1 MLCGRLDASGLV
13 MRPVGDQIGGGDD
26 QAKQRGQ
33 SELASLTA
41 RLLEVSL
48 AV

>member
-1 MLCGRLDASGLV
+1 MRVNASERV
-13 MRPVGDQIGGGDD
+13 TRPVGDRIGGGDD
-26 QAKQRGQ
+26 QAERRGQ

-41 RLLEVSL
+41 RLLELSL